1 MKNPDMIE
9 METRDRKKILC
20 IGAHPDDVEL
30 GMAGT
35 AAKHASRGDDVLMV
49 ICTLGIGGASGGSEE
64 RELEAKTSAKIL
76 NCGLRII
83 DYPVLKLNRPSDEFS
98 GIMRRLMEEFNPD
111 RLYTHSPCDYHQ
123 VHESVAEGVMH
134 ASPNVPQIL
143 QYEVAS
149 STTPEFRPNA
159 YVNITD
165 FINVKIQCLQ
175 SHSTQAA
182 KNYMQENI
190 TRSLAHSRY
199 VLGKIGSKPDGMA
212 ESFAVAKFAITDTRP
227 RTARVQEQ
235 SIQSA
240 VLSGYR
246 DLRRLEDVRS
256 GTYSSA

>member
-1 MKNPDMIE
+1 MKNQDTIE
-9 METRDRKKILC
+9 METKDRKKILC

-98 GIMRRLMEEFNPD
+98 GIMRRLIEDFNPD

-123 VHESVAEGVMH
+123 VHESVAEGVMR
-134 ASPNVPQIL
+134 ASRHVPQIL
-143 QYEVAS
+143 HYEVAS
-149 STTPEFRPNA
+149 STTPDFTPNA
-159 YVNITD
+159 YVDITD

-175 SHSTQAA
+175 THNTQSA
-182 KNYMQENI
+182 KNYMQVNI

-199 VLGKIGSKPDGMA
+199 VLGKIGSNPDGMA
-212 ESFAVAKFAITDTRP
+212 ESFAIARFAITDTRP
-227 RTARVQEQ
+227 RTARLQEQ
-235 SIQSA
+235 SIQNA

-246 DLRRLEDVRS
+246 DRRRLEDIPS
-256 GTYSSA
+256 GTSSSA